1 MPVAPLPRR
10 DDLLLV
16 NPVEGAH
23 RVGLRAG
30 ISVLVPLLL
39 LVATGHAA
47 WVPYASFGAF
57 TSLYGRNQP
66 HLVRLQ
72 MQASIAL
79 CLTAAVVT
87 GVVVGLVP
95 GALWLQV
102 LTAPVIAATGQV
114 VAKAHSYHP
123 PGPLFL
129 IFAFGA
135 ISSMPHTVA
144 DLAPAVLVT
153 SATALF
159 CLAVGIAG
167 GLRHPRAALAGAHWL
182 PLHFQANWQPLWM
195 ALAVLIS
202 GALAILLGIGH
213 PYWAM
218 VSAIAPLSAPDVTQ
232 QITRGIHRTIG
243 TTGGIVTSWML
254 LALHLERAAAV
265 LVVAALQFGAE
276 MLVGRNYALALLC
289 ITPLALMMGQLVH
302 PQPIA
307 PLLVDRLIET
317 VIGST
322 VGMGLVLLGHH
333 LRERRNDEVAERLEE
348 LRASREG

>member
-1 MPVAPLPRR
+1 M
-10 DDLLLV
+10 
-16 NPVEGAH
+16 
-23 RVGLRAG
+23 
-30 ISVLVPLLL
+30 
-39 LVATGHAA
+39 
-47 WVPYASFGAF
+47 
-57 TSLYGRNQP
+57 
-66 HLVRLQ
+66 
-72 MQASIAL
+72 
-79 CLTAAVVT
+79 
-87 GVVVGLVP
+87 
-95 GALWLQV
+95 
-102 LTAPVIAATGQV
+102 IAATGQV

-202 GALAILLGIGH
+202 GALAVLLGIGH

-243 TTGGIVTSWML
+243 TTGASSPHGCCWPCTW
-254 LALHLERAAAV
+254 
-265 LVVAALQFGAE
+265 
-276 MLVGRNYALALLC
+276 N
-289 ITPLALMMGQLVH
+289 
-302 PQPIA
+302 
-307 PLLVDRLIET
+307 
-317 VIGST
+317 
-322 VGMGLVLLGHH
+322 
-333 LRERRNDEVAERLEE
+333 ERRPSWWWRPSSSEPRCWWAATTPWRCC
-348 LRASREG
+348 ASRPWP